1 MKRWKS
7 DVPVNGRDVAAPRG
21 VYLHVPFCDVKCPY
35 CVFYSL
41 PGFGAGEIDVYLD
54 AIARESRYRRK
65 AFPSGWRPATV
76 YIGGGTP
83 SLLTAGQ
90 LDRLCA
96 MVRTVF
102 RPAAGAEWTVECN
115 PGSIDGDK
123 LAVLAA
129 AGVNRISLGAQA
141 LDDTVLRM
149 LGRRHR
155 VATVL
160 QAVHAIRASGI
171 GRWNMDLI
179 ACVPGVG
186 ERRWQTI
193 LQKAVDLEPS
203 HVSVYALTLEEGRR
217 LPALP
222 GRRRPSA
229 VMDEARQLRMLR
241 LTQQRLQDA
250 GYQRYEISN
259 YARRNRRC
267 RHHEDCWRGR
277 DYLGLGAGAVSRL
290 GALRR
295 QNLPDLNAYTAVLQ
309 ERDRDAPHD
318 DEWLTIPQ
326 RAAERLVFGL
336 RRMDG
341 VSLDGILREYHLP
354 AGSRDWP
361 QPALDRLLQHGL
373 IWRRRDRI
381 GLSARGLE
389 VADAV
394 ALEVWPEE

>member
-7 DVPVNGRDVAAPRG
+7 DAPVKGYDAAAPCG
-21 VYLHVPFCDVKCPY
+21 IYLHLPFCDAKCPY
-35 CVFYSL
+35 CAFYSV
-41 PGFGAGEIDVYLD
+41 AGLAAGSIDGYLD
-54 AIARESRYRRK
+54 VITRESRYRRTG
-65 AFPSGWRPATV
+65 FPCGWRPATV

-96 MVRTVF
+96 MIRSVF
-102 RPAAGAEWTVECN
+102 RPAADAEWTVECN
-115 PGSIDGDK
+115 PGSIDRRK

-155 VATVL
+155 AATVL
-160 QAVHAIRASGI
+160 RAVDAIRTAGI
-171 GRWNMDLI
+171 SNWNMDLI

-186 ERRWQTI
+186 ERRWKTI
-193 LQKAVDLEPS
+193 LQKAVDLEPA

-217 LPALP
+217 LPHVT
-222 GRRRPSA
+222 GRRRPPA
-229 VMDEARQLRMLR
+229 VMDDARQLRMLR
-241 LTQQRLQDA
+241 LTQQLLQEA

-267 RHHEDCWRGR
+267 RHHLDCWRGR

-295 QNLPDLNAYTAVLQ
+295 QNLPDLNAYTAGLRQ
-309 ERDRDAPHD
+309 RNRDAPHD
-318 DEWLTIPQ
+318 DEWLTVPQ
-326 RAAERLVFGL
+326 RAAERLIFGL

-341 VSLDGILREYHLP
+341 VSLEETLREYLLP

-361 QPALDRLLQHGL
+361 QPALELLVQQGL
-373 IWRRRDRI
+373 VWRRRGQI
-381 GLSARGLE
+381 GLSARGFE

-394 ALEVWPEE
+394 ALELWP